1 MNQTLKNEIQRL
13 LETIDAADPAA
24 APRPHLSAEAQ
35 SVIAVFAALRKEHRS
50 VQCPGEHLFKRECVT
65 PNVLEE
71 LVADGYLADQ
81 WSMTCPEGHS
91 GMRSPELVRAHG
103 GGFHCSVCDTFI
115 EPQDAY
121 KKRRLLLDPRV
132 RGVAPEADH
141 VLMRR
146 AIGLLRRVWADV
158 QTEEHKE
165 EDHE

>member
-13 LETIDAADPAA
+13 FETIDAADPAA
-24 APRPHLSAEAQ
+24 TPRPHLSAEAQ
-35 SVIAVFAALRKEHRS
+35 SVIVVFAELRKEHRS
-50 VQCPGEHLFKRECVT
+50 VVCPGAHLFKRECTT

-91 GMRSPELVRAHG
+91 GMRSADLVRANG

-115 EPQDAY
+115 EPQDVD
-121 KKRRLLLDPRV
+121 KRRRFLLDPRV
-132 RGVAPEADH
+132 RGAAPESDH

-146 AIGLLRRVWADV
+146 ALGLLRRVWADA
-158 QTEEHKE
+158 QAEEHKGAS
-165 EDHE
+165 HE